1 MIGGYLMYK
10 LRKIKELKGYR
21 FFQEFKWD
29 ESNCA
34 LFNQNNLIYGWNGSG
49 KTTLCDF
56 FKELETGELSE
67 PDMSFS
73 LLFEDT
79 ESSSN
84 IIISKGKLG
93 TIPYIF
99 KVFDH
104 NYIQENIST
113 VDNVKH
119 IFSVGKGQAEK
130 IEEVKRLK
138 GEAKKQEAQV
148 KKIKE
153 EIIDTQQAF
162 EQLKTAKAR
171 IIKDAARYSNA
182 YNKNRFYSAYQALTI
197 RHILPDTEYQNALTA
212 IRAEKRP
219 SIPVFKATFI
229 QPTVKEY
236 ISTILKETP
245 VNITIEALK
254 KDSQISAWVEQGIA
268 LHEEKNSVYCLFCGN
283 RVSESRF
290 EELRAHFNQSYREL
304 SNKIDAAIKLLYEK
318 IGQFED
324 AKAALPNS
332 ALLYPELQNRYVPLQ
347 GIAQDTCED
356 YIVAINEIIDILKK
370 KKSDMIS
377 EAYTDEFLRL
387 VDQLS
392 FDYGIFESI
401 LKIIETHNE
410 KTTEFQKNIEK
421 AQKLVE
427 NHHISEFADEIS
439 FYENVLNEK
448 NTELTTQQN
457 LLNSVAKKIAVLEQE
472 VKNSQIPADAINKD
486 IEFIMGRS
494 ELFFTNSDLGYQI
507 KRKGK
512 LAKNLSKGEENA
524 IALIYFFNT
533 LMDVDADAKNTII
546 VLDDP
551 ISSFDSNFYYNAI
564 GYIRE
569 KTNQAGQVFIF
580 THKFSLLKDYSLMY
594 KGSTNRYTI
603 QRFHDS
609 PRIINEDRL
618 IGQYHDEYAYLFKKI
633 YDFVKN
639 TPDDTSE
646 YLQYPN
652 MARRLLE
659 GFLTFKLP
667 LPNDECSMID
677 KVLELEQGRNTAAGR
692 AVLRL
697 LNNRSHLRVITGNEL
712 EDDIDNISIL
722 PDILKQLLEFIKCHD
737 ERHYNTL
744 ALQCD
749 PQYKIDGDAVEVECP
764 VLHKVKLYK
773 MSASAGPG
781 AFLDG
786 DITPE
791 EIQVSNPNCTFAVK
805 ISGDSME
812 PSILDGNI
820 ALVKSCETVPHTHIG
835 IVWYQGNCYCKK
847 FIHNSS
853 KLLLVSTNKKYQPIE
868 VTSYEELHI
877 FGEVLEV
884 ITSDEQ

>member
-1 MIGGYLMYK
+1 MYQ
-10 LRKIKELKGYR
+10 LRKIKELNGYR
-21 FFQEFKWD
+21 FFQEFRWD
-29 ESNCA
+29 ENNCT

-56 FKELETGELSE
+56 FKELEVGELSE
-67 PDMSFS
+67 AGTSFS

-84 IIISKGKLG
+84 AIISKGKLG

-99 KVFDH
+99 KVFH
-104 NYIQENIST
+104 QNYIQENIST

-119 IFSVGKGQAEK
+119 IFSVGKDQTEK

-148 KKIKE
+148 KKIENEIKE
-153 EIIDTQQAF
+153 SQQTF

-182 YNKNRFYSAYQALTI
+182 YNKNRFYSAYQELTC
-197 RHILPDTEYQNALTA
+197 RKILSDTEYQNALTA
-212 IRAEKRP
+212 IRSEQRP
-219 SIPVFKATFI
+219 SIPVFKASFI
-229 QPTVKEY
+229 QQTVKGY
-236 ISTILKETP
+236 ISTILRETP

-254 KDSQISAWVEQGIA
+254 RDSQISHWVERGLA
-268 LHEEKNSVYCLFCGN
+268 LHEEKDSVYCLFCGN
-283 RVSESRF
+283 RIAESRF

-304 SNKIDAAIKLLYEK
+304 SDKIDAAIKLLYDK
-318 IGQFED
+318 IGQFEA
-324 AKAALPNS
+324 AKTALPNS

-347 GIAQDTCED
+347 KMAQETCEH
-356 YIVAINEIIDILKK
+356 YITVIKGIIDILKK

-377 EAYTDEFLRL
+377 DVYTDEFLRL

-392 FDYGIFESI
+392 FDYEVFESI
-401 LKIIETHNE
+401 LKIIEAHNE
-410 KTTEFQKNIEK
+410 KSAEFQKNIKK

-439 FYENVLNEK
+439 SFENALNEK
-448 NTELTTQQN
+448 NTELTAQRK
-457 LLNSVAKKIAVLEQE
+457 LLDSIVHKISVLEQE
-472 VKNSQIPADAINKD
+472 VKNSQLPADAINKD

-533 LMDVDADAKNTII
+533 LMDVNADAKNTII

-564 GYIRE
+564 SYIRE

-594 KGSTNRYTI
+594 KGNTNRYII
-603 QRFHDS
+603 QRIHNS
-609 PRIINEDRL
+609 PRIVNEDRL
-618 IGQYHDEYAYLFKKI
+618 IGQYHDEYAYLFKKV

-639 TPDDTSE
+639 PPDDTSE

-712 EDDIDNISIL
+712 EDDIDSISIL
-722 PDILKQLLEFIKCHD
+722 PDILKQLLEFMKCHD

-744 ALQCD
+744 ALLCD
-749 PQYKIDGDAVEVECP
+749 PQYKIDGDAVAVERP
-764 VLHKVKLYK
+764 VLHKVKLYN

-781 AFLDG
+781 AFLDD

-791 EIQVSNPNCTFAVK
+791 EISVSNPNCTFAVK

-812 PSILDGNI
+812 PSILDGSI

-835 IVWYQGNCYCKK
+835 IFWYQGNCYCKK
-847 FIHNSS
+847 FIQNGN
-853 KLLLVSTNKKYQPIE
+853 KILLVSTNKKYHPID
-868 VTSYEELHI
+868 VVSYDEFHT

-884 ITSDEQ
+884 ITLNNQ